1 MSEPIDIS
9 LFHHKIFSL
18 QKTSMQVSSSSP
30 AFDYKIETGLDQ
42 QQHPDSST
50 PVDPRAPSS
59 AAGRTEDQHMGKKR
73 QEGEF

>member
-1 MSEPIDIS
+1 
-9 LFHHKIFSL
+9 
-18 QKTSMQVSSSSP
+18 MQVSSSSP

-42 QQHPDSST
+42 QQQPDSST

-59 AAGRTEDQHMGKKR
+59 AAGRAEDQHMGKKR